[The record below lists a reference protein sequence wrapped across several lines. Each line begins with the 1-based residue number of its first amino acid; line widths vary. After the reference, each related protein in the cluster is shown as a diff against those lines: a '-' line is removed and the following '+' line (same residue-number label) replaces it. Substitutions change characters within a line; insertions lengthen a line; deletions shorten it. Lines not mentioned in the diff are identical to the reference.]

1 MDNVLTIS
9 DWWDGPV
16 MGLATY
22 NDVIC
27 IYSRVFDIPE
37 PEDEYLDEYF
47 LTPISDAEVKMIM
60 NEWNEWCVACSKND
74 LDSFYKKYQHNH
86 ALHRVWEKSCE
97 KDKYRKRATF
107 TGSIGSGFIPVDLC
121 VEWHD

>member
-1 MDNVLTIS
+1 MDKVLTIN

-22 NDVIC
+22 NGVIC
-27 IYSRVFDIPE
+27 IYIRVFDV

-47 LTPISDAEVKMIM
+47 LTPINDAEVEMIM
-60 NEWNEWCVACSKND
+60 NEWNEWCVAYSKTN
-74 LDSFYKKYQHNH
+74 LDSFYKKHLHNRSID
-86 ALHRVWEKSCE
+86 RVLEKSCE
-97 KDKYRKRATF
+97 KNKYRKRAIF
-107 TGSIGSGFIPVDLC
+107 TGNIGNGFIPVDLC